1 MREATVLFKGEKAGI
16 LTQHDDASFTFAY
29 LDDWVLNIE
38 KPSISLILQ
47 GTNKQAICKSNK
59 IDLND
64 YFGLLL
70 TVAMEDTIGAV
81 TIEKRY

>member
-47 GTNKQAICKSNK
+47 KKIKCFTLLFCFLFFIICFQKELINRQYVNQIK
-59 IDLND
+59 
-64 YFGLLL
+64 L
-70 TVAMEDTIGAV
+70 T
-81 TIEKRY
+81 

>member
-47 GTNKQAICKSNK
+47 KKNKELFYSVFNQ
-59 IDLND
+59 
-64 YFGLLL
+64 
-70 TVAMEDTIGAV
+70 TIF
-81 TIEKRY
+81 TKLFIIY